1 MNCSFISSLI
11 KTNIKLFASGLLKEE
26 FSLDNGS
33 GIFLSPKCYLME
45 DRATGESKRALKGI
59 NSKTDIQYEDF
70 VGALYNNSNVMRDQN
85 RLRRH
90 RTQYSM
96 ELQTNH
102 KKALNSIYYKM
113 KVSDDFVSC
122 SPHTDQNGEFL

>member
-1 MNCSFISSLI
+1 
-11 KTNIKLFASGLLKEE
+11 
-26 FSLDNGS
+26 
-33 GIFLSPKCYLME
+33 ME
-45 DRATGESKRALKGI
+45 DKATGESKRALKGI
-59 NSKTDIQYEDF
+59 NSGTDIQYEDF
-70 VGALYNNSNVMRDQN
+70 VDALYNNSNVMRDQN

-96 ELQTNH
+96 ELQTNN